1 MCQYCQGT
9 SYIDNDLLIEFDD
22 SEELV
27 DTVKVYVT
35 SKAKLFLHNDYGA
48 VTVPIKYCPMCGR
61 ELQGGADETNA

>member
-9 SYIDNDLLIEFDD
+9 SFTDNNLLIEFDD

-35 SKAKLFLHNDYGA
+35 SEAKLFLHNDYGA
-48 VTVPIKYCPMCGR
+48 VAVDIRYCPMCGR
-61 ELQGGADETNA
+61 KLESEGNE